1 MCHYTKTIS
10 YGCFNLCK
18 IIFSLKL
25 NIMYYVL
32 QIDFCNFNVISL
44 CFKNKIIKYVIKI
57 KEQHNAK
64 NVLN

>member
-1 MCHYTKTIS
+1 
-10 YGCFNLCK
+10 
-18 IIFSLKL
+18 
-25 NIMYYVL
+25 MYYVL